1 MIYLD
6 SAATTPVSDEVFEA
20 MLPWMKD
27 KFGNAGSV
35 YKIGQEAKAAI
46 EDARSKVARM
56 FNADPR
62 NIIFTSGGSEG
73 NSFAFQAAAERLEA
87 SGKKHILVSSVE
99 HDSVLRAAESLT
111 KRGFYIEY
119 LPVTAHGYVQY
130 DVVEKAI
137 TPDTGLVSVMFVN
150 NETGSINMLDKIGE
164 LCRSNDIIFH
174 TDCVQ
179 AAGFL
184 PIDVEKI
191 CCDFATI
198 SAHKFHGPKGVGC
211 VYVREPEYYNP
222 IIFGGNEQERG
233 LRGGTE
239 NVAGIIGMGVASE
252 IAMRDIYINQEFS
265 WKHRIKFW
273 EALTR
278 GLGDTV
284 RLNGQWLHPSRI
296 LNVRVNDVDADTL
309 VMLMSEYGVCVSAG
323 SACRSKELKP
333 SHVLLAMGLSE
344 NDARNSV
351 RISFS
356 DTTTER
362 EVCDASKLFIESV
375 NLLRGATNDFEE

>member
-87 SGKKHILVSSVE
+87 SGKKHILVSTVE

-119 LPVTAHGYVQY
+119 LPVTAHGCVQY

-150 NETGSINMLDKIGE
+150 NETGSINLLDKIGE

-179 AAGFL
+179 AAGFF

-211 VYVREPEYYNP
+211 VYVREPEYCSP

-252 IAMRDIYINQEFS
+252 IATRDIYINQEFS

-273 EALTR
+273 EAIAR
-278 GLGDTV
+278 ELGDTV
-284 RLNGQWLHPSRI
+284 HLNGQWLHPSRI
-296 LNVRVNDVDADTL
+296 LNVRVDDIDADTL
-309 VMLMSEYGVCVSAG
+309 VMLMSEYGICISAG

-362 EVCDASKLFIESV
+362 EVCDASRLFIESV